1 MENIL
6 FKQSF
11 RGFDRNQVLEYIDN
25 LSDQM
30 SRQAENYTEIQK
42 GLEEEIR
49 TLTDK
54 LSRTGENLNISK
66 EKVQELS
73 LNLAGLRQDNIELKK
88 QVNTYRNMI
97 LERDREIS
105 RIKTNYNQL
114 SEQRDQ
120 LEKENSDWKSKQ
132 DEIAAC
138 MVEAS
143 VRAKQIINR
152 ATEEAQR
159 TKAEFDANAAD
170 LMDKVADVKGEIS
183 RLEQQLEQSF
193 AKLST
198 AMANM
203 DKASS
208 VIESQV
214 SEYRRQVE
222 EIDKFTPAQEET
234 PVNLPQPAPVKKPQP
249 QPKKSLTDSVLDT
262 ISRLL
267 EK

>member
-6 FKQSF
+6 FKQTF

-25 LSDQM
+25 LSNEM
-30 SRQAENYTEIQK
+30 SRQADNYNQIQK

-49 TLTDK
+49 TLSDK
-54 LSRTGENLNISK
+54 LSNTGENLNISQ
-66 EKVQELS
+66 EKVIQLTK
-73 LNLAGLRQDNIELKK
+73 NLEEIKQDNIELKN
-88 QVNTYRNMI
+88 QINTYRNMI

-105 RIKTNYNQL
+105 SIKINYNQL
-114 SEQRDQ
+114 SQQRDE
-120 LEKENSDWKSKQ
+120 LEKENADWKSKQ

-152 ATEEAQR
+152 ATEEARR

-170 LMDKVADVKGEIS
+170 LMEKVADVKGEIS
-183 RLEQQLEQSF
+183 RLEQQLERSF

-198 AMANM
+198 AMENM

-214 SEYRRQVE
+214 MEYRKQVDT
-222 EIDKFTPAQEET
+222 IDKIT
-234 PVNLPQPAPVKKPQP
+234 PVAVAAEDPAPAKAVVKPVA
-249 QPKKSLTDSVLDT
+249 KKSLTDSVLDT

>member
-54 LSRTGENLNISK
+54 LSATGENLTDSN
-66 EKVQELS
+66 EKLQELS
-73 LNLAGLRQDNIELKK
+73 IHLAGLKKDNVELKK
-88 QVNTYRNMI
+88 QINTYRNMI

-105 RIKTNYNQL
+105 QIKINYNEL
-114 SEQRDQ
+114 SQQRDQ
-120 LEKENSDWKSKQ
+120 LEKENADWKSKQ

-143 VRAKQIINR
+143 VRAKEIITR
-152 ATEEAQR
+152 ANEEAQR
-159 TKAEFDANAAD
+159 TKAEFDVNAAN
-170 LMDKVADVKGEIS
+170 LMDKVADVKSEIS
-183 RLEQQLEQSF
+183 RLEQQLEESF
-193 AKLST
+193 EKLST
-198 AMANM
+198 AMENM

-208 VIESQV
+208 VIE
-214 SEYRRQVE
+214 
-222 EIDKFTPAQEET
+222 
-234 PVNLPQPAPVKKPQP
+234 
-249 QPKKSLTDSVLDT
+249 
-262 ISRLL
+262 
-267 EK
+267 EKVAEHRK

>member
-25 LSDQM
+25 LSTEM
-30 SRQAENYTEIQK
+30 SRQADNYNQIQK
-42 GLEEEIR
+42 GLEEEIL
-49 TLTDK
+49 TLSDK
-54 LSRTGENLNISK
+54 LSTTGENLNISQ
-66 EKVQELS
+66 EKVLQLTK
-73 LNLAGLRQDNIELKK
+73 NLEEIKQDNVELKN
-88 QVNTYRNMI
+88 QINTYRNMI

-105 RIKTNYNQL
+105 SIKINYNQL
-114 SEQRDQ
+114 SRQRDE
-120 LEKENSDWKSKQ
+120 LEKENADWKSKQ

-170 LMDKVADVKGEIS
+170 LMEKVADVKGEIS
-183 RLEQQLEQSF
+183 RLEEQLEQSF

-198 AMANM
+198 AMENM

-214 SEYRRQVE
+214 MEYRKQVDD
-222 EIDKFTPAQEET
+222 IDKISPATVAGEE
-234 PVNLPQPAPVKKPQP
+234 APVKAVVKPVV
-249 QPKKSLTDSVLDT
+249 KKSLTDSVLDT